1 MEDTLPS
8 AFPLHASIKT
18 KTQEEDADYVLC
30 LWKSPHSE
38 EELCGHR
45 CHDFIDLV
53 AHLKEVHHLRLVPGV
68 DYSVNSGLIFCNR
81 LDALEF
87 FLSKAM
93 AYEDLQ
99 LTLESPI
106 DMELTEWLG
115 PIFEKL
121 AAIRKTVMDRL
132 LFDADFDKTA
142 HDILDEIDQL

>member
-1 MEDTLPS
+1 M
-8 AFPLHASIKT
+8 
-18 KTQEEDADYVLC
+18 
-30 LWKSPHSE
+30 
-38 EELCGHR
+38 
-45 CHDFIDLV
+45 
-53 AHLKEVHHLRLVPGV
+53 
-68 DYSVNSGLIFCNR
+68 DYSVDSGLIFRNR

-99 LTLESPI
+99 LTLESPV
-106 DMELTEWLG
+106 DTELAEWLG

>member
-8 AFPLHASIKT
+8 AFPLYASIKT
-18 KTQEEDADYVLC
+18 MTQEEDADYVLC

-45 CHDFIDLV
+45 CSHDFIDLL

-68 DYSVNSGLIFCNR
+68 DYSVDSGLIIRNR

-99 LTLESPI
+99 LTLESPV
-106 DMELTEWLG
+106 DTELTEWLG

-121 AAIRKTVMDRL
+121 AAIQKR
-132 LFDADFDKTA
+132 
-142 HDILDEIDQL
+142 

>member
-45 CHDFIDLV
+45 CCHDFIDLL

-68 DYSVNSGLIFCNR
+68 DYSVDSGLIFCNH

-87 FLSKAM
+87 FLSKAI
-93 AYEDLQ
+93 AY
-99 LTLESPI
+99 
-106 DMELTEWLG
+106 
-115 PIFEKL
+115 
-121 AAIRKTVMDRL
+121 
-132 LFDADFDKTA
+132 
-142 HDILDEIDQL
+142 